1 MATTQTIMRV
11 PPLRTTSIEPVIQQW
26 LLAVA
31 RLLPLV
37 ECNTSG
43 GNFNQAL
50 PPAGLSNAATGETNL
65 NQEIHYVKTTA
76 DANTVTITG
85 AVSGNVVLAAQYD
98 HATFKSNGTVWY
110 RIA

>member
-1 MATTQTIMRV
+1 MATTQTNMRI
-11 PPLRTTSIEPVIQQW
+11 PPLRDSGITKPLEQW
-26 LLAVA
+26 LLADGK
-31 RLLPLV
+31 RLPLV
-37 ECNTSG
+37 ECDTSG

-85 AVSGNVVLAAQYD
+85 AASGNVILAAQYD